1 MWGIQDS
8 DQTLQQLLCRALTE
22 PTNLNR
28 SLRDRFME
36 HLMGNSRRQSSQED
50 LQRKWEAVLSV
61 VSSAFT
67 PQVDNDL
74 LLKAFEVYIFTMAQI
89 LRRPIVVLAEDVPLT
104 REGGSFSL
112 SGIYLP
118 LQLPAEECVKNPI
131 MLAYHNQQFYPL
143 LSTQPPQQATS
154 RPIDAVPLVRQN
166 GESLPVH
173 LLLPEEAAHVQE
185 YVNQHIHTTLV
196 QDQQGNSMVAARMGT
211 LTPPDEYNLLL
222 DVFQQAAEGPNPAE
236 ASEASPGRTILE
248 NRNGATDN
256 QGASVFCTQ
265 GAEGLTSQ
273 GAELDQQMLRMS
285 IQKEAVSQGN
295 SHPANA
301 STQLP
306 CTREAMMFTSSPHN
320 SDDNPHNLDVHNMAA
335 VSEQRIQ
342 TSHSTIQGEVNNHRA
357 TSSQQG
363 GWQQNDVLPGDVSAA
378 AESIQDESQA
388 SSSIANGRSSRAAN
402 DNRAQWEATGAKP
415 KQPSGS
421 RSKEGSRKMGN
432 RPARDNSICKT
443 TGCPGKAVPSKGGH
457 CKKCYTRKSREE
469 RETRNRRLSL
479 ENPSADGP
487 APQERQAR
495 KASSAGQQR
504 QQQISGVGGQR
515 SVLSA
520 PTTGRN
526 SSIPQGRETSK
537 EQMSMQPVNTPTST
551 PNTSGSRSATVN
563 STPMRPQVPQATD
576 PRSRPETAFLPN
588 SGPPSSIIYASSS
601 GQSSSTSTHGTEPSV
616 PQSTNNVSTGSLRMH
631 HNAGEEPLGTFLY
644 HARTTADGAVQENHP
659 YIPADHMVKCSAPN
673 CVRMVNKDINDSL
686 CQVCH
691 QVLGQ
696 INQASLPNNG
706 TLNLGQGSSAGTN
719 TRRAATDADAAVIAS
734 DVTSPKYKD
743 SAANL
748 PMRNQPAVHRPP
760 ELQSAHQRAYQQQLA
775 EVRRQSTPPSG
786 LSTDQPASQPCAIR
800 GCRYIG
806 TLKNKYL
813 CSFHF
818 KVYVTGASNSNS
830 FNASGNISL
839 HADAEPCSQSESMP
853 RPMSCNNFYNFERG
867 SIQNFINNPSA
878 DNSTFKPPCSA
889 QASVPFP
896 DQNVDRTRAR
906 ASPSHQNGHS
916 PPLRNS
922 PSPPLHPRQGP
933 SLHNMYSH
941 TPVNGPPPSYGLPS
955 RQGYTWQPPRSQW
968 NNLSAPL
975 RGVSDETKPFSQHPI
990 QDPTLHSNP
999 SRVHTRNAPSHTVPI
1014 STACNMP
1021 YCNQQGDPAYGGYCP
1036 QCYDWIQRNRRS

>member
-1 MWGIQDS
+1 MVRATSLASFNSQKSGRLQCLVKDDIDSQSICFGGTHRYTQRIPAVVASSDIGDVMADLLDGTTQQHLERRGVLNRYMQAHILYPYPPHAHTHLVPIPSPFRYMQAHILYPYHPHSGNGDCLLHAISTYMWGIQDS

-22 PTNLNR
+22 PTNLSR

-118 LQLPAEECVKNPI
+118 LHWPAEECVKNPI

-154 RPIDAVPLVRQN
+154 GPIDAVPLVSQN
-166 GESLPVH
+166 GESLQVH

-196 QDQQGNSMVAARMGT
+196 QDRQGNSMVAARMGT

-236 ASEASPGRTILE
+236 ASEAFPGPAGLE
-248 NRNGATDN
+248 NRNGAAGN
-256 QGASVFCTQ
+256 QGASIFCTQ

-273 GAELDQQMLRMS
+273 GAELDQQMLRIS

-306 CTREAMMFTSSPHN
+306 CTTEAMMFTSSPHN

-335 VSEQRIQ
+335 VSKQRIQ

-443 TGCPGKAVPSKGGH
+443 TGCPGKLCPVKEVTVRSATPGSLGKRGKQGTEDYLWRIPQQMDQH
-457 CKKCYTRKSREE
+457 PRKDRPEKHHQLVNKDNSR
-469 RETRNRRLSL
+469 S
-479 ENPSADGP
+479 
-487 APQERQAR
+487 QAWVDR
-495 KASSAGQQR
+495 
-504 QQQISGVGGQR
+504 
-515 SVLSA
+515 
-520 PTTGRN
+520 GRN

-551 PNTSGSRSATVN
+551 QNTSGSRSATVN

-588 SGPPSSIIYASSS
+588 SGPPSSTIYASSS
-601 GQSSSTSTHGTEPSV
+601 GQSSPTSTHGAEPSV
-616 PQSTNNVSTGSLRMH
+616 PQSTNNVSTGTLRMH
-631 HNAGEEPLGTFLY
+631 HNAGEEPLGTSLY
-644 HARTTADGAVQENHP
+644 HARTTDDDAVQENHP
-659 YIPADHMVKCSAPN
+659 YIPADHLVKCSAPN
-673 CVRMVNKDINDSL
+673 CDRMVNKDISDSL

-706 TLNLGQGSSAGTN
+706 TLNLGQGSSVGTN
-719 TRRAATDADAAVIAS
+719 TRRAATDADAAVTAS

-760 ELQSAHQRAYQQQLA
+760 GLQSAHQRAYQQQ
-775 EVRRQSTPPSG
+775 R
-786 LSTDQPASQPCAIR
+786 
-800 GCRYIG
+800 
-806 TLKNKYL
+806 LK
-813 CSFHF
+813 F
-818 KVYVTGASNSNS
+818 VV
-830 FNASGNISL
+830 SL
-839 HADAEPCSQSESMP
+839 HPHQT
-853 RPMSCNNFYNFERG
+853 G
-867 SIQNFINNPSA
+867 SIPTRRVQPYYSEWPS
-878 DNSTFKPPCSA
+878 
-889 QASVPFP
+889 
-896 DQNVDRTRAR
+896 
-906 ASPSHQNGHS
+906 
-916 PPLRNS
+916 
-922 PSPPLHPRQGP
+922 
-933 SLHNMYSH
+933 
-941 TPVNGPPPSYGLPS
+941 PSYGLPS
-955 RQGYTWQPPRSQW
+955 SQGYTWQPLEA
-968 NNLSAPL
+968 NGTICL
-975 RGVSDETKPFSQHPI
+975 HP
-990 QDPTLHSNP
+990 
-999 SRVHTRNAPSHTVPI
+999 
-1014 STACNMP
+1014 
-1021 YCNQQGDPAYGGYCP
+1021 
-1036 QCYDWIQRNRRS
+1036 